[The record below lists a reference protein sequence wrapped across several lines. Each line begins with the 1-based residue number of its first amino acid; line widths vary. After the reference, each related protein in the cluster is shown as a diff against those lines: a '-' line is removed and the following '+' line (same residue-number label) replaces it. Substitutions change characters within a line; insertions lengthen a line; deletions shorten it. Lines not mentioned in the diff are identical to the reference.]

1 MTTTIEF
8 EEREMRK
15 FLKDLILA
23 TVNDM
28 NDANIISAIFVRLF
42 KYKPEYVKD
51 LIEESLDLL
60 SIEQLQELA
69 DAINFIVRGYVEEN
83 NLPPFNSRSSP

>member
-1 MTTTIEF
+1 MPTTIEF

-23 TVNDM
+23 TVNDT
-28 NDANIISAIFVRLF
+28 NDANIVVVIFIRLF
-42 KYKPEYVKD
+42 KYNPEYVKD
-51 LIEESLDLL
+51 LIKESLDLL
-60 SIEQLQELA
+60 SIEQLQELS

-83 NLPPFNSRSSP
+83 NSPPFNSRPSH